1 MKKPTS
7 AAHIKILPQK
17 TNFIVAPPDSS
28 SQTIPSPYLSSLP
41 LVDWRGDLTMFNG
54 FTGTIPSKE
63 LININWHEIVK
74 TIKPDEVKCI
84 IDKNRG
90 EYFIPCLLKDA
101 PLVGNTLA
109 AAKASGKECIGK
121 MRSKNHVTKA
131 NMLVIDIDG
140 LSQDFV
146 ISISDKLKSEG
157 ITSLVFTTFSNGN
170 PLKPGFRARLITPL
184 DRALDVDEY
193 RAAWIGF
200 DIVYCDG
207 EAGKAD
213 LSGSN
218 LYQQQGKWCCHVDR
232 KEHAS
237 FWLNQS
243 GVACANTLIAQ
254 APVVVKRE
262 TKIYD
267 VAPNIDYPPADANK
281 IADKCQQIG
290 AFRDNRGA
298 DQSEPTWFDCLGIVG
313 HCVDGGSLCH
323 EWSNG
328 HDNYN
333 HFQTEKKL
341 AHRLGAPPTTCDQ
354 FKRSNLDGCIGC
366 TQTCKSPIALG
377 QQRDDEADIKALAK
391 LSQFDYDRVRHD
403 KAEEL
408 GVQLKTLDAKVKDA
422 RKSNVVKS
430 EPVEIEPYHEAVNP
444 AELFDEIKALY
455 LMHIIM
461 DTNQAIAATLWT
473 VMTWLTDEVDVLP
486 LLLINAPERSCGK
499 TQVLDMVSRLSC
511 RPMVGANIT
520 TAVLFRCIDT
530 MHPTL
535 FIDEIDTFLKKNIEI
550 QGLINAGHTRTS
562 AYVWRLVGDNHEPK
576 QFSVWAP
583 KAFAGINLPK
593 HLSEATLSRGIVI
606 NMRRKLANEAVIRI
620 RRTDKANFEVLK
632 SKLARFAQ
640 DYSDLIRNTQIDLPD
655 ELSDR
660 DQDNWEPLLTIA
672 QCAGNE
678 WLKVA
683 TEAALNLSKSEN
695 VLSINTE
702 LLSDIREIFAAHHEG
717 KMSSADVIETLVKD
731 TEAPWVTWNRGKP
744 LGARQLAKLLEPYG
758 IKTKNLK
765 FGMHTLKGFELAQF
779 EDAFARYL
787 APADLRN
794 DEPKGYIF
802 VDISVQP
809 KGAT

>member
-1 MKKPTS
+1 
-7 AAHIKILPQK
+7 
-17 TNFIVAPPDSS
+17 
-28 SQTIPSPYLSSLP
+28 
-41 LVDWRGDLTMFNG
+41 
-54 FTGTIPSKE
+54 
-63 LININWHEIVK
+63 
-74 TIKPDEVKCI
+74 
-84 IDKNRG
+84 
-90 EYFIPCLLKDA
+90 LKDA
-101 PLVGNTLA
+101 PLIGTTLA
-109 AAKASGKECIGK
+109 LAEEEGESTVGK
-121 MRSKNHVTKA
+121 MRSKQHVTPA
-131 NMLVIDIDG
+131 NILVIDIDG
-140 LSQDFV
+140 
-146 ISISDKLKSEG
+146 ISKSNLDLASEKMKHDDV
-157 ITSLVFTTFSNGN
+157 TFLAYTTFSQG
-170 PLKPGFRARLITPL
+170 LKTDMRVRLALPL
-184 DRALDVDEY
+184 DRAITVEEY
-193 RAAWIGF
+193 PTAWHGF
-200 DIVYCDG
+200 DALYFKG
-207 EAGKAD
+207 EIGELD
-213 LSGSN
+213 PSGAK
-218 LYQQQGKWCCHVDR
+218 LYQQQALWCCHPERLDQADTW
-232 KEHAS
+232 EHKA
-237 FWLNQS
+237 
-243 GVACANTLIAQ
+243 GVIFADSLIKKATKQ
-254 APVVVKRE
+254 LETIKVVAKGK
-262 TKIYD
+262 T
-267 VAPNIDYPPADANK
+267 DYPPADANK

-290 AFRDNRGA
+290 AFRDKKGA
-298 DQSEPTWFDCLGIVG
+298 GQSEPTWFDCLGIVG

-323 EWSNG
+323 EWCNG

-341 AHRLGAPPTTCDQ
+341 AHRLASPPTTCDQ

-583 KAFAGINLPK
+583 KAFAGINLPR
-593 HLSEATLSRGIVI
+593 SNA
-606 NMRRKLANEAVIRI
+606 
-620 RRTDKANFEVLK
+620 
-632 SKLARFAQ
+632 
-640 DYSDLIRNTQIDLPD
+640 
-655 ELSDR
+655 
-660 DQDNWEPLLTIA
+660 
-672 QCAGNE
+672 
-678 WLKVA
+678 
-683 TEAALNLSKSEN
+683 
-695 VLSINTE
+695 
-702 LLSDIREIFAAHHEG
+702 
-717 KMSSADVIETLVKD
+717 
-731 TEAPWVTWNRGKP
+731 
-744 LGARQLAKLLEPYG
+744 
-758 IKTKNLK
+758 
-765 FGMHTLKGFELAQF
+765 
-779 EDAFARYL
+779 
-787 APADLRN
+787 
-794 DEPKGYIF
+794 
-802 VDISVQP
+802 
-809 KGAT
+809 

>member
-1 MKKPTS
+1 MR
-7 AAHIKILPQK
+7 
-17 TNFIVAPPDSS
+17 V
-28 SQTIPSPYLSSLP
+28 
-41 LVDWRGDLTMFNG
+41 R
-54 FTGTIPSKE
+54 
-63 LININWHEIVK
+63 
-74 TIKPDEVKCI
+74 
-84 IDKNRG
+84 
-90 EYFIPCLLKDA
+90 
-101 PLVGNTLA
+101 LA
-109 AAKASGKECIGK
+109 
-121 MRSKNHVTKA
+121 
-131 NMLVIDIDG
+131 L
-140 LSQDFV
+140 
-146 ISISDKLKSEG
+146 
-157 ITSLVFTTFSNGN
+157 
-170 PLKPGFRARLITPL
+170 PL
-184 DRALDVDEY
+184 DRAITVEEY
-193 RAAWIGF
+193 PTAWHGF
-200 DIVYCDG
+200 DSLYFKG
-207 EAGKAD
+207 EIGELD
-213 LSGSN
+213 PSGAK
-218 LYQQQGKWCCHVDR
+218 LYQQQALWCCHPERLDQADTW
-232 KEHAS
+232 EHKA
-237 FWLNQS
+237 
-243 GVACANTLIAQ
+243 GVIFADSLIKKATKQ
-254 APVVVKRE
+254 LETIKVVAKGK
-262 TKIYD
+262 T
-267 VAPNIDYPPADANK
+267 DYPPADANK

-702 LLSDIREIFAAHHEG
+702 LLSDIREIFAAQHEG
-717 KMSSADVIETLVKD
+717 KISSADLIEKLVKD

-765 FGMHTLKGFELAQF
+765 FGLYNTLKGFELAQF

-794 DEPKGYIF
+794 DKPKPNYIGQYT
-802 VDISVQP
+802 VVV
-809 KGAT
+809 

>member
-1 MKKPTS
+1 M
-7 AAHIKILPQK
+7 
-17 TNFIVAPPDSS
+17 
-28 SQTIPSPYLSSLP
+28 
-41 LVDWRGDLTMFNG
+41 
-54 FTGTIPSKE
+54 
-63 LININWHEIVK
+63 
-74 TIKPDEVKCI
+74 
-84 IDKNRG
+84 
-90 EYFIPCLLKDA
+90 KDA
-101 PLVGNTLA
+101 PLIGTTLA
-109 AAKASGKECIGK
+109 LAEEEGESTVGK
-121 MRSKNHVTKA
+121 MRSKQHVTPA
-131 NMLVIDIDG
+131 NILVIDIDG
-140 LSQDFV
+140 
-146 ISISDKLKSEG
+146 ISKSNLDLASEKMKHDDV
-157 ITSLVFTTFSNGN
+157 TFLAYTTFSQG
-170 PLKPGFRARLITPL
+170 LKTDMRVRLALPL
-184 DRALDVDEY
+184 DRAITVEEY
-193 RAAWIGF
+193 PTAWHGF
-200 DIVYCDG
+200 DALYFKG
-207 EAGKAD
+207 EIGELD
-213 LSGSN
+213 PSGAK
-218 LYQQQGKWCCHVDR
+218 LYQQQALWCCHPERLDQADSW
-232 KEHAS
+232 EHKA
-237 FWLNQS
+237 
-243 GVACANTLIAQ
+243 GVISADSLIKKATKQ
-254 APVVVKRE
+254 LETIKVVAKGK
-262 TKIYD
+262 T
-267 VAPNIDYPPADANK
+267 DYPTADANK

-290 AFRDNRGA
+290 AFRDKKGA
-298 DQSEPTWFDCLGIVG
+298 GQSEPTWFDCLGIVG

-683 TEAALNLSKSEN
+683 IEAALNLTKSEN

-717 KMSSADVIETLVKD
+717 KMRSADVIETLVKD
-731 TEAPWVTWNRGKP
+731 TEAPWATWNHGKP
-744 LGARQLAKLLEPYG
+744 FSARQLTKLLEPYG

-765 FGMHTLKGFELAQF
+765 FGPYHTLKGFELAQF
-779 EDAFARYL
+779 EDAFERYL
-787 APADLRN
+787 EPEILPQIRN
-794 DEPKGYIF
+794 DTPQAMNYKPS
-802 VDISVQP
+802 SVADKTQP
-809 KGAT
+809 KSIEPLDYEDLF